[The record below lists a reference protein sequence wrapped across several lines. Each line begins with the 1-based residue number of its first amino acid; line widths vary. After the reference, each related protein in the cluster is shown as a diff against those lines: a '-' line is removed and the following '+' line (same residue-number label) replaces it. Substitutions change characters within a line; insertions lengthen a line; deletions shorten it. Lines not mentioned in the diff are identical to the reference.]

1 MQSSYAS
8 LFMKILRYVFLV
20 LGLSMC
26 LTLPT
31 QAATVATTPK
41 AVIDSPDT
49 SEANK
54 NVLFEAGRSTGT
66 VKTTQYLW
74 DFGDKSVGSGP
85 DIFHTYSKPGRYTIT
100 LTINN
105 GEISGDPIKSS
116 KELFVYNQVQTLLVN
131 NASNPTQI
139 NNLVNRLKQKNIYLH
154 QLNFDRTWTP
164 EDELL
169 LHRSIFVFTYL
180 HPAELVSDQKHDALS
195 QNTLVIM
202 SQENLQTLERLSRT
216 SFSSIGAEKIILA
229 PITAAEEDSE
239 THQSILEA
247 SNLAE
252 LTGMLTN
259 RKLSFVEVN
268 TQQAIGIDN
277 FMLAITNYLRS
288 KGAPDW
294 TLFLLLSIPLIA
306 TMISFARQ
314 FIGLATLGIYTPT
327 VFTIIF
333 LLIGG
338 GTGSMTFI
346 IIAIISIL
354 LQKLLNKVRIMY
366 VPKLAMILMLTSMLI
381 LGILAGC
388 AYFGFNSLITIEIFP
403 VILLL
408 TMGERFISLKLER
421 GLKSA
426 SLLFA
431 ETIIVALVIYMIL
444 GHTREAI
451 LAYPEIIFLMIPLN
465 YLIGKWTGLRLSE
478 ILRFRELVDTVE
490 QDAEEE

>member
-1 MQSSYAS
+1 
-8 LFMKILRYVFLV
+8 MKILRYVLLV

-31 QAATVATTPK
+31 QAATVVTTPK

-66 VKTTQYLW
+66 IKTTQYLW
-74 DFGDKSVGSGP
+74 DFGDHSVGSGP
-85 DIFHTYSKPGRYTIT
+85 DIFHTYSKPGLYTIT
-100 LTINN
+100 LTLNN
-105 GEISGDPIKSS
+105 GDIGSNEPIKSS
-116 KELFVYNQVQTLLVN
+116 KELFVYNQVQTLLVKDTSDQ
-131 NASNPTQI
+131 AQKT
-139 NNLVNRLKQKNIYLH
+139 NLVNRLRQKNIYLH
-154 QLNFDRTWTP
+154 QLNFDRTWSP

-169 LHRSIFVFTYL
+169 LRRSTFVFTYL

-216 SFSSIGAEKIILA
+216 SFSSIGASKIILA
-229 PITAAEEDSE
+229 PITAADEDSV

-247 SNLAE
+247 SNIAE

-268 TQQAIGIDN
+268 TQQAIGISN

-338 GTGSMTFI
+338 FTGSLTFI
-346 IIAIISIL
+346 IIAAISIL
-354 LQKLLNKVRIMY
+354 LQKFLNKVRIMY
-366 VPKLAMILMLTSMLI
+366 VPKVAMILMLTSMLI
-381 LGILAGC
+381 LGILAVC
-388 AYFGFNSLITIEIFP
+388 AYFGFNFLITIDIFP